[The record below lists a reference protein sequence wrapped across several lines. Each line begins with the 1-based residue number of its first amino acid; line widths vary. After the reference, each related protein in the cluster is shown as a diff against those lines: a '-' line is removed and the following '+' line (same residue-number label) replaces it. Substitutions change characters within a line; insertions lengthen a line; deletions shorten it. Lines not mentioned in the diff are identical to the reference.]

1 MFGIFSLKV
10 RSICFVLG
18 HEQYI
23 MFTFTIDMAFLH
35 GHETITAA
43 GKELERVS
51 RVRDDLGC

>member
-1 MFGIFSLKV
+1 
-10 RSICFVLG
+10 
-18 HEQYI
+18 

-51 RVRDDLGC
+51 RVCDDLGC